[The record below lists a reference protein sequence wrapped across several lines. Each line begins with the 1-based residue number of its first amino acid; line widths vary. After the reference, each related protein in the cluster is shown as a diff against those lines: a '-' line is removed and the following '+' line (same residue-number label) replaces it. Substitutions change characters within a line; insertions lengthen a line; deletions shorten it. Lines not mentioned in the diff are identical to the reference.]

1 MQKTLT
7 VTAVNFKNVVT
18 SYSKTFD
25 TTRISGVIANPNTG
39 DIPAITGTTRFEY
52 QESVGG
58 QVNVYHVSEAVEA
71 VANALDN
78 YAGDAATG
86 VTAEEFGDGIM
97 HKTVL
102 TIDEFTQAVAGAA
115 LAFGKKL
122 YDFPEGLIRVFNYV
136 IDITV
141 TGATSTDT
149 PEVGLGTATGTGAN
163 ATLGAVGATAE
174 DIADG
179 TAMGA
184 IASTG
189 KAYQASG
196 AAEADAASLD
206 GHTTAKD
213 LYLNFADTWTVSED
227 LTISG
232 TVTILWAHIG
242 DY

>member
-1 MQKTLT
+1 MQKKFT
-7 VTAVNFKNVVT
+7 VTAVNYKDVST
-18 SYSKTFD
+18 SYVKTFD
-25 TTRISGVIANPNTG
+25 TDRISNVQSNPNSS
-39 DIPAITGTTRFEY
+39 DIPAVTGTTSFEY
-52 QESVGG
+52 QETVGG
-58 QVNVYHVSEAVEA
+58 QTNVYHVSDSVAAVGDA
-71 VANALDN
+71 VDN
-78 YAGDAATG
+78 YAGDAADG

-102 TIDEFTQAVAGAA
+102 TIAEFTQAIAGAN

-141 TGATSTDT
+141 TAATETGT

-179 TAMGA
+179 TAMSA
-184 IASTG
+184 ISSSGT
-189 KAYQASG
+189 AYQASG
-196 AAEADAASLD
+196 VAESDANSLD

-213 LYLNFADTWTVSED
+213 LFLNLAAGWSATED